1 MLGKRLR
8 HLREKRKLS
17 QLELAKKLDM
27 PNQNLSNY
35 ERGFRQPDYETLNKI
50 ADFFDVTADYLL
62 GRSDDPQLT
71 EKEEKEV
78 DKETKELLNLLDN
91 LPEEE
96 RKKYIEKFKAYV
108 DISTHARD
116 DD

>member
-8 HLREKRKLS
+8 YLREKRKLS